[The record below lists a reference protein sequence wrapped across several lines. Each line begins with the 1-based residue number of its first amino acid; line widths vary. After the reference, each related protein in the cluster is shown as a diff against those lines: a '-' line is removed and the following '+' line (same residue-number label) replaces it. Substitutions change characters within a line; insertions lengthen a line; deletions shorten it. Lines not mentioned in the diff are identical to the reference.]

1 MAEVDQ
7 RSVGTPPGA
16 SAGHRFARLKR
27 LHARAHANPIT
38 AFLTKVV
45 VTIVGLF
52 LVAIGVV
59 MIFTPGQGILA
70 IIAGLAL
77 LSTEYHWAKRLLRR
91 ARASLDQARERARA
105 IDPRVRRRRIV
116 GTAVATT
123 TVVAALVAH
132 LVVYDWPQAAVVGWD
147 WVQGISQAVPEL
159 PGM

>member
-1 MAEVDQ
+1 VAEVD
-7 RSVGTPPGA
+7 RMRIDSAPEPPA
-16 SAGHRFARLKR
+16 RHRFVRLKR

-52 LVAIGVV
+52 LVAIGIV

-77 LSTEYHWAKRLLRR
+77 LATEYHWARRLLHR
-91 ARASLDQARERARA
+91 ARANLDQARERARA
-105 IDPRVRRRRIV
+105 MDPRVRRRRII
-116 GTAVATT
+116 GTTVATV
-123 TVVAALVAH
+123 TVAAALVAY
-132 LVVYDWPQAAVVGWD
+132 LVVFDWPSFAVAGWD
-147 WVQGISQAVPEL
+147 WVQGISAVVPEL